1 MKTIDLVTM
10 CLQNLMRRKARTFL
24 TVLGVVIGSCAII
37 IMISIG
43 IGMKEAQEKLLSQM
57 GDLTIINVSPAG
69 KSKNNARLDDQAIG
83 DIKKLDGVTLVTP
96 KISGEN
102 LQFRLVAG
110 RDKRYICDWAS
121 VSGMEP
127 EAVAALGYT
136 VMEGSPLTKAKGTV
150 LVGEYLAYN
159 FRDSRRPDGHNMIDR
174 YNFDNMGNMREPKP
188 AYFDPLDMPLE
199 MVVTAQVG
207 GTEKTLSI
215 PLKAVGRLKE
225 DYGRGMETGDGLVM
239 NIADMKKILADAR
252 KLSGLKPDNAGYQT
266 VVVKTRSIG
275 DVARVEDKI
284 KRMGYITYSM
294 ESIRKPMEK
303 EARQKQMMLGGL
315 GAISLIV
322 AALGITNTMIM
333 SISERT
339 REIGVMKALGCF
351 VKDIRAIFLMEAGCI
366 GFIGGIAGILI
377 SSAISVAMNL
387 LQSGA
392 PPASIEEAMQ
402 RLNDVGSRISVI
414 PPWLLGFSL
423 LFSVLIGLGSGYYP
437 ANKAVRISALEAIKH
452 D

>member
-1 MKTIDLVTM
+1 MKTIDLITM

-43 IGMKEAQEKLLSQM
+43 IGMKEAQDKLLSQM
-57 GDLTIINVSPAG
+57 GDLTIINVNLAG
-69 KSKNNARLDDQAIG
+69 KSKNNARLDDKAIHEM
-83 DIKKLDGVTLVTP
+83 KQLDGVTLVTP
-96 KISGEN
+96 KLSGDN

-110 RDKRYICDWAS
+110 RDKRYVCEWAS
-121 VSGMEP
+121 VVGMEP
-127 EAVAALGYT
+127 EAVSALGY
-136 VMEGSPLTKAKGTV
+136 VVKDGAPLAKVKGTV

-159 FRDSRRPDGHNMIDR
+159 FRDTRRPDGHNMINR
-174 YNFDNMGNMREPKP
+174 YRFNPDGSVQEPKP
-188 AYFDPLDMPLE
+188 AYFDPLEMPIE
-199 MVVTAQVG
+199 MVLTAQMG
-207 GTEKTLSI
+207 ETEKTMTI

-239 NIADMKKILADAR
+239 NIADMKKLLADAR
-252 KLSGLKPDNAGYQT
+252 KLAGLKPDNAGYQA
-266 VVVKTRSIG
+266 VVVKVRSIG
-275 DVARVEDKI
+275 DVARVEDEI
-284 KRMGYITYSM
+284 KRMGFITYSM

-339 REIGVMKALGCF
+339 KEIGVMKALGCF
-351 VKDIRAIFLMEAGCI
+351 VKDIRTIFLMEAGCI
-366 GFIGGIAGILI
+366 GFIGGIVGIII
-377 SSAISVAMNL
+377 SSAISIAMNL
-387 LQSGA
+387 LQAGA
-392 PPASIEEAMQ
+392 PPTSIQEALQ
-402 RLNDVGSRISVI
+402 KLNDVGSRLSVV

-423 LFSVLIGLGSGYYP
+423 LFSVMIGLGSGYYP